1 MKRQVEE
8 MVAKVTQ
15 RSHQERRGERL
26 DRVGRGDQGR
36 EILEKPCGSGPSSE
50 EAQRSTEI
58 RAVAQCSL
66 EARGPVGGV
75 RLSWLEGEVRQTG
88 CGRRDGGR
96 VREGQVGWPVW

>member
-36 EILEKPCGSGPSSE
+36 EILEEPCGSCPSS
-50 EAQRSTEI
+50 
-58 RAVAQCSL
+58 
-66 EARGPVGGV
+66 
-75 RLSWLEGEVRQTG
+75 
-88 CGRRDGGR
+88 
-96 VREGQVGWPVW
+96 